1 MKVLIP
7 GALRDYTG
15 ERREVEANGATL
27 DEVLA
32 DLDRRYPGIRFRMVD
47 EQDGIRRHMRIYVN
61 GGEVD
66 AIDVP
71 LRSSDE
77 IIILQALSGG

>member
-1 MKVLIP
+1 MKVLIS

-32 DLDRRYPGIRFRMVD
+32 DLDGRYPGIRFRMVD